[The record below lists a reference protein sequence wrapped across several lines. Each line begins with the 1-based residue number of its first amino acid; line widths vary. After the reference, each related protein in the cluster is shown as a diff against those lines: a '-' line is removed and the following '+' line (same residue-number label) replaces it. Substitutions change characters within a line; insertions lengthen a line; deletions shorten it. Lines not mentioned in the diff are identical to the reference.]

1 MVTPKMAMPSLRVGL
16 MVILNLMAIMKMPYS
31 VLGKS
36 ENERNDLQMMRI
48 TE

>member
-16 MVILNLMAIMKMPYS
+16 TVILNLMVIMKMPYS
-31 VLGKS
+31 VLAKS